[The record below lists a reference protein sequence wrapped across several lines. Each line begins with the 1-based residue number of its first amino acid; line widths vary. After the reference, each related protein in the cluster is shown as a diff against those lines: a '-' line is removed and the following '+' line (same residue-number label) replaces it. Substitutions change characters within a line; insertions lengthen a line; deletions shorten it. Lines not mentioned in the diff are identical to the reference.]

1 MSKIKVVRHRS
12 RLEQSM
18 KRILSLSALVLI
30 TASLLPAQ
38 TSGGQAP
45 QPQPANPQSGAPSQP
60 ATESKVKAAKTQ
72 QEYAAYLAA
81 ASEQDM
87 AKADAAVNDFATKFP
102 ESDLR
107 SILYEQLMRRY
118 QQANN
123 ADKTLEMGHKVLALD
138 PDSVFALIMVSS
150 VLAER
155 TNDTDLDLQQRRDE
169 ILKDSSR
176 AIQLIDSGAFKPAQ
190 FTSDQLNSIKS
201 MAYAAQGTVEL
212 IGKND
217 KAAEDSLRKATE
229 LNSMNPEP
237 AVWLRLAI
245 AMDHQKKYGDA
256 LTAANRAV
264 QLSANEPD
272 VLKMATQEQT
282 RLKQLADT
290 KAAP

>member
-1 MSKIKVVRHRS
+1 
-12 RLEQSM
+12 M

>member
-1 MSKIKVVRHRS
+1 
-12 RLEQSM
+12 M
-18 KRILSLSALVLI
+18 KRTLSFFAAVLM

-38 TSGGQAP
+38 TGGGQAP
-45 QPQPANPQSGAPSQP
+45 QPQPANPQSGGSSQP
-60 ATESKVKAAKTQ
+60 ATESKVKTAKTQ
-72 QEYAAYLAA
+72 QEYAAYQAA
-81 ASEQDM
+81 ASEQDL
-87 AKADAAVNDFATKFP
+87 AKADTAVNEFAAKFP
-102 ESDLR
+102 DSDLR
-107 SILYEQLMRRY
+107 PVLYEQLMRRY

-169 ILKDSSR
+169 IVKDSSR
-176 AIQLIDSGAFKPAQ
+176 AIQLIDSGAFRPAQ
-190 FTSDQLNSIKS
+190 FTPEQLNSLKS

-229 LNSMNPEP
+229 LNSTNPEP

-245 AMDHQKKYGDA
+245 AMDHQKKYSDA

-264 QLSANEPD
+264 QLSSSDPD
-272 VLKMATQEQT
+272 VLKLATQEQT

-290 KAAP
+290 KATP

>member
-1 MSKIKVVRHRS
+1 
-12 RLEQSM
+12 M
-18 KRILSLSALVLI
+18 KRILSLSAAVLI
-30 TASLLPAQ
+30 TASLLHAQ
-38 TSGGQAP
+38 NAGGQAP
-45 QPQPANPQSGAPSQP
+45 QAQPANPQSGAPPQP
-60 ATESKVKAAKTQ
+60 ATETKVKAAKTQ
-72 QEYAAYLAA
+72 QEYAAYQAA

-87 AKADAAVNDFATKFP
+87 AKADAAVNEFAAKFP
-102 ESDLR
+102 DSDLR
-107 SILYEQLMRRY
+107 SVLYEQLMRRY

-155 TNDTDLDLQQRRDE
+155 TNETDLDLQQRRDE
-169 ILKDSSR
+169 IQKDSSR

-190 FTSDQLNSIKS
+190 FTADQLNSIKS

-229 LNSMNPEP
+229 LNNMNPEP

-245 AMDHQKKYGDA
+245 AMDHQKKYADA
-256 LTAANRAV
+256 LSAVNRAV
-264 QLSANEPD
+264 QLSSSDPD
-272 VLKMATQEQT
+272 VLKLATQEQT

-290 KAAP
+290 KATP

>member
-155 TNDTDLDLQQRRDE
+155 TNDT
-169 ILKDSSR
+169 
-176 AIQLIDSGAFKPAQ
+176 
-190 FTSDQLNSIKS
+190 
-201 MAYAAQGTVEL
+201 
-212 IGKND
+212 
-217 KAAEDSLRKATE
+217 
-229 LNSMNPEP
+229 
-237 AVWLRLAI
+237 
-245 AMDHQKKYGDA
+245 
-256 LTAANRAV
+256 
-264 QLSANEPD
+264 
-272 VLKMATQEQT
+272 
-282 RLKQLADT
+282 
-290 KAAP
+290 